1 MFLDNLLDLEK
12 APAARSYSDKEY
24 NLEGYAAWV
33 DAIGA
38 PQRGQT
44 FIHVAGTKGKGST
57 VALCEAVLRGNGFP
71 TAAYTSPHLSHFGE
85 RFRVDGVPWTP
96 GEFEARGAAFLD
108 SLAPE
113 LRRGLSGPNHYRTVF
128 EVLTALALVEFRKH
142 PAALSGKRRQVVCWE
157 TGLGG
162 RLDCTNIVDPLV
174 TVITTMG
181 MDHMSLLG
189 DTIEKIAAEKAGII
203 KRGRPVIVARQAPE
217 FAERVLKVIVARAA
231 EVGAPVVRA
240 WEHNPVLSAKPAA
253 GGGQDVE
260 VRLPDGAV
268 LAARLTLNGSFQQ
281 VNLECAIAAAW
292 YVAKE
297 LGAPLTPEGIGRG
310 LGLVDWPGRL
320 EIHPAPTGEL
330 LVLDGAHCPLSASVL
345 AGEVNALLRGL
356 DWGIRRKV
364 VLLFAMQSD
373 KNHREFLT
381 KMSIGLGHDTIEA
394 VLCYPVGGQRGAE
407 PGDLVAAAQKVGL
420 NAAECASATEALA
433 MARSTGRT
441 IVACGTLYTI
451 ATIREAWR
459 KG

>member
-33 DAIGA
+33 EAIGA
-38 PQRGQT
+38 PHRGQA
-44 FIHVAGTKGKGST
+44 FIHIAGTKGKGST
-57 VALCEAVLRGNGFP
+57 VALCEAILRGNGFP

-85 RFRVDGVPWTP
+85 RFRFDGVPWTREAFESR
-96 GEFEARGAAFLD
+96 GEAFLD
-108 SLAPE
+108 GLMPE
-113 LRRGLSGPNHYRTVF
+113 LRRGLSGPHHYRTAF

-162 RLDCTNIVDPLV
+162 RLDCTNIVDPLA

-181 MDHMSLLG
+181 MDHTALLG
-189 DTIEKIAAEKAGII
+189 DTIEKIAREKAGII
-203 KRGRPVIVARQAPE
+203 KRGRPVIVSRQAPE
-217 FAERVLKVIVARAA
+217 FEERVMKVIVARAA

-240 WEHNPVLSAKPAA
+240 WEHNPVLSAKPVV
-253 GGGQDVE
+253 GGGQELE

-268 LAARLTLNGSFQQ
+268 LAVRLPLNGGFQQ
-281 VNLECAIAAAW
+281 VNLESAVAATW
-292 YVAKE
+292 YAAKE
-297 LGAPLTPEGIGRG
+297 LGAPLTAEGIARG
-310 LGLVDWPGRL
+310 VGMADWPGRL
-320 EIHPAPTGEL
+320 EVHPAPTGEL

-364 VLLFAMQSD
+364 VLLFGMQAD

-394 VLCYPVGGQRGAE
+394 VLCYPVGGQRGAKAE
-407 PGDLVAAAQKVGL
+407 DLVSAAQKVGL
-420 NAAECASATEALA
+420 NAAECTSVEDALA
-433 MARSTGRT
+433 MGRTTGRT

-451 ATIREAWR
+451 AAIRDAWR